1 MCSIEASPEMTA
13 LSFAYHA
20 HGTANS
26 AVIHGLCAM
35 TNQQCMVAQAQINH
49 PTSYIYVPIEAVTS

>member
-1 MCSIEASPEMTA
+1 MTA

-20 HGTANS
+20 YGTANP